1 MNMILNYLAKKHLK
15 FLYFQFQN
23 AEPKPNFAWYLDG
36 KLLDWNTDKIRYTAK
51 LIDSGKR
58 LSCDIFQV
66 DDEKNYLNKTV
77 STLLKI
83 NENPL
88 PTNGMSVEI
97 ISGK

>member
-1 MNMILNYLAKKHLK
+1 MK
-15 FLYFQFQN
+15 FFFKLPFQN

-36 KLLDWNTDKIRYTAK
+36 KLHDWNTDKIRYKAK
-51 LIDSGKR
+51 LIDTGKR

-66 DDEKNYLNKTV
+66 DDERNFFNQTV

-83 NENPL
+83 KKNPL